1 MAKQK
6 ESRQKK
12 MDVRVDGCPRRLYAD
27 GGYDDASYHI
37 LYALYIAQQTADHEP
52 DHAEQRQECDG

>member
-12 MDVRVDGCPRRLYAD
+12 MDVRVD
-27 GGYDDASYHI
+27 
-37 LYALYIAQQTADHEP
+37 QTADHEP